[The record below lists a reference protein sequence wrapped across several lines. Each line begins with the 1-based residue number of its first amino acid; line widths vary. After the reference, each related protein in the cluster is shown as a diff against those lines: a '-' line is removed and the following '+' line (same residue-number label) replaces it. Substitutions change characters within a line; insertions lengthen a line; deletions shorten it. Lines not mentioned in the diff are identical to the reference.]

1 MKPPMFHVSGF
12 LDGRTWSVAREI
24 FAKSV
29 IKTSRS
35 IAKAETTNLPVTR
48 SDCHESSFQYCP
60 ADLVDDPCQNALVNS
75 PSLSTSATM
84 FVNPGSVRTTLAA
97 PLATSVAL
105 LTAYTDFSLA
115 QRKAHR

>member
-35 IAKAETTNLPVTR
+35 IAKAETTNLPVTTK
-48 SDCHESSFQYCP
+48 
-60 ADLVDDPCQNALVNS
+60 AI
-75 PSLSTSATM
+75 ATKAA
-84 FVNPGSVRTTLAA
+84 FNIVRLI
-97 PLATSVAL
+97 L
-105 LTAYTDFSLA
+105 LMIHV
-115 QRKAHR
+115 RMRW